1 MPTANVN
8 PEYMARA
15 LQLAARGRYTTH
27 PNPRV
32 GCVIVNGDRVVGEG
46 WHQRVGGPH
55 AEILALKAAGEQ
67 ARGADVYLT
76 LEPCAHTGRTPPCV
90 EALIKA
96 GVGRVIAATRDPN
109 PKVAGRGLD
118 RLRET
123 GIPVVV
129 GVMETAA
136 RRMNRGFFLRMN
148 EKRPFVRL
156 KLAASLDG
164 RTAMASGESQW
175 ITSIEARDDV
185 HRLRAEAGAV
195 LTGSATV
202 VADDPA
208 MTVRVPA
215 PEGLHEWPQPARIVI
230 DSRLQS
236 SPQAKIFADDARRI
250 VLTASRDDA
259 RREALERLGV
269 EVRVLAPADD
279 GSVPLEQGLRTIAG
293 FEINEVLLECG
304 PRLAGA
310 MVRAALVDEMIV
322 YLAPKLLGDSARPLA
337 ALPGIERLDDAVD
350 LDVREIRNVGRDL
363 RITAAPVRRAG

>member
-164 RTAMASGESQW
+164 RTAMASGESQ
-175 ITSIEARDDV
+175 
-185 HRLRAEAGAV
+185 
-195 LTGSATV
+195 
-202 VADDPA
+202 
-208 MTVRVPA
+208 
-215 PEGLHEWPQPARIVI
+215 
-230 DSRLQS
+230 
-236 SPQAKIFADDARRI
+236 
-250 VLTASRDDA
+250 
-259 RREALERLGV
+259 
-269 EVRVLAPADD
+269 
-279 GSVPLEQGLRTIAG
+279 
-293 FEINEVLLECG
+293 
-304 PRLAGA
+304 
-310 MVRAALVDEMIV
+310 
-322 YLAPKLLGDSARPLA
+322 
-337 ALPGIERLDDAVD
+337 
-350 LDVREIRNVGRDL
+350 
-363 RITAAPVRRAG
+363 